1 MTFELSKIL
10 SDQKIETKSNKIK
23 NFDILITKKKMHVGE
38 KRSMSTKII
47 HEIYISGLQSFE
59 QYSSLD
65 RIGFTYPIIMLF

>member
-1 MTFELSKIL
+1 
-10 SDQKIETKSNKIK
+10 
-23 NFDILITKKKMHVGE
+23 MHVGK